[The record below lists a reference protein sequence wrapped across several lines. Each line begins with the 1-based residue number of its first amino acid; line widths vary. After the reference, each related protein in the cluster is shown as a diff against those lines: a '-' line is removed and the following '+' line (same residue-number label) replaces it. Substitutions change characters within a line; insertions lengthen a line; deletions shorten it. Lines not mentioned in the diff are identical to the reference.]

1 MSQKWGA
8 PRPTKQKHLFPPD
21 EAPVLDNFLD
31 CPPQA
36 TAWWGQAV
44 GAGPGPSTL
53 SHQGMNREVQRL
65 VLCHTARE

>member
-31 CPPQA
+31 
-36 TAWWGQAV
+36 
-44 GAGPGPSTL
+44 
-53 SHQGMNREVQRL
+53 
-65 VLCHTARE
+65 